1 MGHKIGSF
9 IVPETQLA
17 TVVYGPVPSWRLG
30 RSLGVD
36 PVSTQH
42 KTCSFDC
49 IYCQLGRTIHPLTER
64 RCFVTVDVL
73 RQHLVAA
80 KGAPID
86 TVTFSGVGEPTLA
99 INLGELADAARKEM
113 GGYPVAILTNAS
125 FIWREDVQADLMH
138 FDIVVAKLDAPTE
151 VLFQAINRPVSQ
163 VTLTQILDGICR
175 FRQAFTGKLAL
186 QMMFVEANR
195 DQAKQMAALARTCYP
210 DEVQLNTPLRPC
222 PVHPLSVSEMA
233 AIEAEF
239 AGLLTRNVYAAERP
253 PVTPLDTQATR
264 RRRPRETRSTKG

>member
-1 MGHKIGSF
+1 MT
-9 IVPETQLA
+9 ETQLP

-64 RCFVTVDVL
+64 RCFITVGVF
-73 RQHLVAA
+73 RQQLATA
-80 KGAPID
+80 KEVPID
-86 TVTFSGVGEPTLA
+86 TVTFSGMGEPTLA
-99 INLGELADAARKEM
+99 SNLSELAETAREEI
-113 GGYPVAILTNAS
+113 GGHPIAILTNAS
-125 FIWREDVQADLMH
+125 LIWREDVQRDLMH

-151 VLFQAINRPVSQ
+151 DLFQAINRPVGQ
-163 VTLTQILDGICR
+163 VRLAQILDGIHQ
-175 FRQAFTGKLAL
+175 FRQHFTGRLAL
-186 QMMFVEANR
+186 QMMFVEAN
-195 DQAKQMAALARTCYP
+195 QAQARQMAELARTCHP

-222 PVHPLSVSEMA
+222 PVRPLSVSEMA

-239 AGLLTRNVYAAERP
+239 AGLSILNVYAAERP
-253 PVTPLDTQATR
+253 QVMPLDTQATR
-264 RRRPRETRSTKG
+264 RRRPRETRRTGIKLP